1 VVGYPRVQGAT
12 RNESLSLTAALADG
26 RWVRLAGGV
35 RGRLETQALM
45 ARLQQAWR
53 LRPDRVVPVE
63 GASRHRTGTDDL
75 LQSLRMRVLAV
86 AAVLA
91 LVLFGAAIAFPHDYG
106 WRQSQK
112 TTSRY

>member
-1 VVGYPRVQGAT
+1 
-12 RNESLSLTAALADG
+12 
-26 RWVRLAGGV
+26 
-35 RGRLETQALM
+35 M

-53 LRPDRVVPVE
+53 LRPDRMVPVE
-63 GASRHRTGTDDL
+63 GASRQVTGTDGL

-91 LVLFGAAIAFPHDYG
+91 IVLLGAAIAFPHDYG

-112 TTSRY
+112 SGARH